1 MESLPFT
8 YYSTTA
14 EDPTVT
20 VPLAAISPSGE
31 HYDIVNW
38 HFQFY
43 QFGTMVL

>member
-8 YYSTTA
+8 DYSETA
-14 EDPTVT
+14 EDPTAP

-43 QFGTMVL
+43 QFGTIVL

>member
-8 YYSTTA
+8 DYSTNA
-14 EDPTVT
+14 EDSSAPVS
-20 VPLAAISPSGE
+20 LATISPSRE

-43 QFGTMVL
+43 QFGTIVL